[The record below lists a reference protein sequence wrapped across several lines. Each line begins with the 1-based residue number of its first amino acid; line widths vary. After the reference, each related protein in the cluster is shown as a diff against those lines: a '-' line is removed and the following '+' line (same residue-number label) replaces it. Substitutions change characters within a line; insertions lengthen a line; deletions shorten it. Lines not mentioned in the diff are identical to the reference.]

1 MTSNLKTLNVTWDD
15 HLQNL
20 SGLFQELYDNKK
32 LVDVTLYCSG
42 GILKAHRIVLSA
54 CSPYFSKIFQEIEVT
69 QPPIIILKGISYD
82 EMHQLLEFMYKGSIN
97 ILEQDLPSLIQAG
110 SYLEI
115 KGMDTKNIPD
125 NLRHNLKR
133 AADESAA
140 EEATAKKVKPE
151 DKCTLI
157 PETVKVNDGPISRD
171 SSPASLAQSDATPQR
186 QTRFKGQKRVDVH
199 FLTARLQYLNA
210 SPTPSKKNAIHDED
224 NIAQKKGKSTKKQS
238 EKLNIQSEKK
248 PINEHDKDDIKDK
261 KPLIKKSTMEKKCD
275 NQTEEVQDE
284 CISKIVIK
292 DVYSTKIPGI
302 VTKKLSSIDDENG
315 KESKIEEKKTN
326 MDESDQVLTF
336 ISTQNTEILLSV
348 TLQIQI
354 TVKQTA
360 CC

>member
-54 CSPYFSKIFQEIEVT
+54 CSPYFSKIFQEIEVA

-133 AADESAA
+133 AADESVA

-151 DKCTLI
+151 DKDNEI
-157 PETVKVNDGPISRD
+157 AENVKVNDGGAVSRD
-171 SSPASLAQSDATPQR
+171 SSPASLTQSDATPQR

-224 NIAQKKGKSTKKQS
+224 NIAHKKGKSAKRQS
-238 EKLNIQSEKK
+238 EKLNIQPDKK
-248 PINEHDKDDIKDK
+248 PIINERDKDDIKDK
-261 KPLIKKSTMEKKCD
+261 KPLINKKNIVEKKCD
-275 NQTEEVQDE
+275 SSPTEEAQDE
-284 CISKIVIK
+284 SISKIVIK
-292 DVYSTKIPGI
+292 DVHSTKVEG
-302 VTKKLSSIDDENG
+302 SDDETG
-315 KESKIEEKKTN
+315 KEEKKTIL
-326 MDESDQVLTF
+326 DENDQVGT
-336 ISTQNTEILLSV
+336 TYLLSV
-348 TLQIQI
+348 VL
-354 TVKQTA
+354 VKNPNN
-360 CC
+360 